1 MVGEEFYVAFIGS
14 ADRFAALSRF
24 FDRLVATKSA
34 ISETPTPDG
43 VQTLVSDSAWI
54 DSLDNQAIERLTRE
68 GAWALED
75 ILDCV
80 LQGEYTL
87 VGVTFDGRSGRLIY
101 EPWAY
106 PFGGHRR
113 TEGACR
119 DLRPRGVGRFFSR
132 RIRGVEKAERVTSF

>member
-1 MVGEEFYVAFIGS
+1 MASEQFYIAFSGT

-34 ISETPTPDG
+34 LSEAVTPDG
-43 VQTLVSDSAWI
+43 IQALVQDSAWI
-54 DSLDNQAIERLTRE
+54 DSLDNQAIEKLTCE

-87 VGVTFDGRSGRLIY
+87 VAVTFDGGSGQLIY

-106 PFGGHRR
+106 PFGG
-113 TEGACR
+113 TDALKALVKTFDLEVSR
-119 DLRPRGVGRFFSR
+119 DSFHDGF
-132 RIRGVEKAERVTSF
+132 AEWKKPQA

>member
-1 MVGEEFYVAFIGS
+1 MAGEEFYIAFIGS

-106 PFGGHRR
+106 PFGG
-113 TEGACR
+113 TDA
-119 DLRPRGVGRFFSR
+119 LKAP
-132 RIRGVEKAERVTSF
+132 VETFGLEVWGDSFHDGFAEWKKQNG

>member
-1 MVGEEFYVAFIGS
+1 MVGEEFYIAFIGS

-34 ISETPTPDG
+34 ISETPTSDG

-54 DSLDNQAIERLTRE
+54 DLLDNQAIEILTRE

-106 PFGGHRR
+106 PFGG
-113 TEGACR
+113 TDALKALVETFGLEVSR
-119 DLRPRGVGRFFSR
+119 DSFHDGF
-132 RIRGVEKAERVTSF
+132 AEWKKPNG

>member
-1 MVGEEFYVAFIGS
+1 MAGEEFYIAFIGS

-34 ISETPTPDG
+34 ISETPTSDG

-54 DSLDNQAIERLTRE
+54 DLLDNQAIEMLTRE

-80 LQGEYTL
+80 LQGEYTF
-87 VGVTFDGRSGRLIY
+87 VAVTFDGRSGRLIY

-106 PFGGHRR
+106 PFGG
-113 TEGACR
+113 TDALKALVETFGLEVSR
-119 DLRPRGVGRFFSR
+119 DSYHDGF
-132 RIRGVEKAERVTSF
+132 AEWKKPNG

>member
-1 MVGEEFYVAFIGS
+1 MVGEEFYIAFIGS

-34 ISETPTPDG
+34 ISETPTSDG

-54 DSLDNQAIERLTRE
+54 DLLDNQAIEILTRE

-80 LQGEYTL
+80 LQGEYAL

-106 PFGGHRR
+106 PFGG
-113 TEGACR
+113 TDALKALVETFGLEVSR
-119 DLRPRGVGRFFSR
+119 DSFHDGF
-132 RIRGVEKAERVTSF
+132 AEWKKPNG

>member
-1 MVGEEFYVAFIGS
+1 MAGEEFYIAFIGS

-87 VGVTFDGRSGRLIY
+87 VGVTFDGRTGRLIY

-106 PFGGHRR
+106 PFGG
-113 TEGACR
+113 TDA
-119 DLRPRGVGRFFSR
+119 LKAL
-132 RIRGVEKAERVTSF
+132 VETFGLEVSGDSFHDGFAEWEKQNG